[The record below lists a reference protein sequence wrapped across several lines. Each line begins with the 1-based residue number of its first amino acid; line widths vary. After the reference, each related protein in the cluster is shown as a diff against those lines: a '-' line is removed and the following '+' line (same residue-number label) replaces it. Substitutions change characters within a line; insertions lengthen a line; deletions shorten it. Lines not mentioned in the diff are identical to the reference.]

1 MKTGNVPGF
10 TADTS
15 LYIYKHSRSYRMLT
29 DGKDS
34 TSSSVIPQLPRF
46 LRCAIARALVA
57 GACER
62 DSGAACLAAVS
73 LAMQACSD

>member
-1 MKTGNVPGF
+1 MKTENVPGF
-10 TADTS
+10 TAGAS
-15 LYIYKHSRSYRMLT
+15 LYKHSRSYRMLT

-34 TSSSVIPQLPRF
+34 NSSSVIPQLPRF

-62 DSGAACLAAVS
+62 DSGAACFAAINH
-73 LAMQACSD
+73 AIQQCSD